1 VIREDVLELQPM
13 SPSGGVELADRSP
26 VAGSCMLDGETLRVF
41 GTLQDGANGLV
52 SLQLAIPLERSQL
65 VSLQRSLVKR
75 RPRAIKAS

>member
-1 VIREDVLELQPM
+1 MIREDVLELQPM
-13 SPSGGVELADRSP
+13 SPSGGVELADRAP